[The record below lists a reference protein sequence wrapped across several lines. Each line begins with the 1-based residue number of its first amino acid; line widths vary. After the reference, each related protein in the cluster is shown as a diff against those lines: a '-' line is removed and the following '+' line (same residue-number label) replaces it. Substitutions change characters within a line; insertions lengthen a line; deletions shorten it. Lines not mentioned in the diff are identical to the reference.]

1 MLASASYTALN
12 QARSTCLLS
21 FTNCS
26 KSSSRGRSLGEMF
39 AQRKPDSLFASD
51 KSVAAL
57 MH

>member
-21 FTNCS
+21 FTNYS

-39 AQRKPDSLFASD
+39 AQRKPGSLFASE